1 MRKVNSG
8 LWIKRSPQDAMMKF
22 GRGLGLEELARGGI
36 RLSCVG
42 PMVKEDVTV
51 KGHPAD
57 KYALWVCRR
66 RGWPT
71 HGECAC
77 GKEWHCDLS

>member
-66 RGWPT
+66 QGLANSWTVCLWERM
-71 HGECAC
+71 A
-77 GKEWHCDLS
+77 L